1 LLTLLLGSGSASASA
16 QSLARQMIE
25 RFSGLRRIGGAS
37 IAELQTISGLG
48 AAKAAAVCAAF
59 EVGRRVAGQ
68 ELRPGTPVTDPEQVF
83 RAFHARVRDARQES
97 FWVLLLDGRHR
108 FGREVAITQGT
119 LTASLVHPREVF
131 GPAVREAA
139 AAVVLVHNHPS
150 GDARPSR
157 EDFAVTRRLARAGR
171 LLGIPVLDHVVVAD
185 GGWSS
190 LRELGALGGHPPYE
204 NS

>member
-1 LLTLLLGSGSASASA
+1 MLLGSGSASASA

-25 RFSGLRRIGGAS
+25 RFAGLRRIGGAS
-37 IAELQTISGLG
+37 VAELQTISGLG

-83 RAFHARVRDARQES
+83 RAFHSRVRDARQES

-108 FGREVAITQGT
+108 FGREVAITLGT

-157 EDFAVTRRLARAGR
+157 EDIAVTRRLARAGW

-185 GGWSS
+185 RGWSS
-190 LRELGALGGHPPYE
+190 LRELGALGG
-204 NS
+204 NSADDRF